1 MISASQITSDYES
14 DTASYM
20 AAHPR
25 LPIATLAQRTNT
37 DLNMSVLKRYLP
49 NITEIRSVAAQTVVY
64 TLDPQTVT
72 WDKANVEGTMFV
84 CQQGGQDTLGCIF
97 ILNRKA
103 TDNLIL
109 DLRDVKEI
117 EPKDE
122 LLIFAMGDK
131 DGGDGPPK
139 VLGLFIHADED
150 STRTTNTQL
159 IQELWGKVRE
169 ARIDPRESSGQAQLQ
184 GGGVGLAMQAMG
196 GRQVSLDELFGR

>member
-1 MISASQITSDYES
+1 MAS
-14 DTASYM
+14 
-20 AAHPR
+20 HPG
-25 LPIATLAQRTNT
+25 LPIAALAQRTNT

-49 NITEIRSVAAQTVVY
+49 NITEIRSIAAQTVVY
-64 TLDPQTVT
+64 TLDSVSLT

-122 LLIFAMGDK
+122 LLIFAMADKEGD
-131 DGGDGPPK
+131 DGAPK
-139 VLGLFIHADED
+139 VLGLFIHADEET
-150 STRTTNTQL
+150 TRATNIQL

-169 ARIDPRESSGQAQLQ
+169 ARMDPRQSGGQAQLQ

-196 GRQVSLDELFGR
+196 GRHVSLDELFGR